1 MVDTDVNPTSGFP
14 MSTTATSPPQLHD
27 SRTAGP
33 HQPWSILLLLGAAQF
48 MVILDITVV
57 NVALPSIGA
66 ALGFAAADLQWVVT
80 IYVLLTGGLLLLGG
94 RLADRFDRRLVFL
107 TGLSVF
113 TAASLA
119 SGLAPSPGALIA
131 ARAVQG
137 VGAALLT
144 PAALSIV
151 TTTYTGSQLTKAL
164 SAWGAIGSAGAAA
177 GVLFGGV
184 LTSGLSWEWV
194 FLINVPVGIAAIALT
209 PRLIPAGRPA
219 VGEGGLDLPGALTV
233 VAGLMVLV
241 YALDGTSDHGWGSAR
256 TLLLLALAAGLL
268 AVFALVERASRQPLL
283 PPATWRHRSLVSSG
297 AVVLGVTGI
306 LVGTFFLNSLYLQHV
321 LDASALETGLGFLPL
336 ALSIGAAAHVA
347 SRLLPRAGTRSIVV
361 AGLALVAA
369 GALLLAAAP
378 DDASY
383 VANLLP
389 GFLVLGVGMG
399 LVFPGVTVTALG
411 GVDPEEAGL
420 ASGFMAT
427 SHELGAAL
435 GVAVLAAIAA
445 TAGDITT
452 VSGIAAGYQDAFIAA
467 AGIGVALAAIAL
479 WSLPSVRPP
488 RDAAV

>member
-1 MVDTDVNPTSGFP
+1 
-14 MSTTATSPPQLHD
+14 MSATATHPAPGHEASARD
-27 SRTAGP
+27 AR
-33 HQPWSILLLLGAAQF
+33 QPWSILFLLGAAQF
-48 MVILDITVV
+48 MVVLDITVV

-80 IYVLLTGGLLLLGG
+80 IYVLFTGGLLLLGG
-94 RLADRFDRRLVFL
+94 RLADLFDRRFVFL
-107 TGLSVF
+107 AGLSLF

-119 SGLAPSPGALIA
+119 SGLSPSPGALVV
-131 ARAVQG
+131 ARAAQG
-137 VGAALLT
+137 IGAALLT

-151 TTTYTGSQLTKAL
+151 ATTYTGSQLTKAL
-164 SAWGAIGSAGAAA
+164 STWGAIGSAGAAA

-184 LTSGLSWEWV
+184 LTTALSWEWV
-194 FLINVPVGIAAIALT
+194 FLINVPVGLAAIALT
-209 PRLIPAGRPA
+209 LRLIPRGPA
-219 VGEGGLDLPGALTV
+219 AMGDRKLDLPGAVTL

-241 YALDGTSDHGWGSAR
+241 YALDGTADHGWGSAR
-256 TLLLLALAAGLL
+256 TLLLLALAGGIL
-268 AVFALVERASRQPLL
+268 AIFAVVERASRRPLL

-321 LDASALETGLGFLPL
+321 LDASALETGLAFLPL
-336 ALSIGAAAHVA
+336 ALSIGVAAYAA
-347 SRLLPRAGTRSIVV
+347 SSLLPRVGSRPLV
-361 AGLALVAA
+361 AGGMALVAA
-369 GALLLAAAP
+369 GAVALAAAP
-378 DDASY
+378 DQASY
-383 VANLLP
+383 PAHLLP

-399 LVFPGVTVTALG
+399 LVFAGVTVTALSA
-411 GVDPEEAGL
+411 VPAEEAGL

-452 VSGIAAGYQDAFIAA
+452 VIGIAAGYQDAFIAA

-488 RDAAV
+488 RDAAVPVH

>member
-1 MVDTDVNPTSGFP
+1 
-14 MSTTATSPPQLHD
+14 MSATATQQPSPHESSAPAT
-27 SRTAGP
+27 R
-33 HQPWSILLLLGAAQF
+33 QPWSILFLLGAAQF

-57 NVALPSIGA
+57 NVALPSIGE

-107 TGLSVF
+107 TGLAMF

-119 SGLAPSPGALIA
+119 SGLAPSPGALVA
-131 ARAVQG
+131 ARAAQG
-137 VGAALLT
+137 IGAALLT

-151 TTTYTGSQLTKAL
+151 TTTYTGSQLTTAL

-184 LTSGLSWEWV
+184 LTTGLSWEWV

-209 PRLIPAGRPA
+209 PRLIPAGRPT
-219 VGEGGLDLPGALTV
+219 VGERRLDLPGAVTV

-241 YALDGTSDHGWGSAR
+241 YALDGTAEHGWGSAR

-268 AVFALVERASRQPLL
+268 AIFALVERVSRQPLL
-283 PPATWRHRSLVSSG
+283 PPATWRQRSLVSSG

-321 LDASALETGLGFLPL
+321 LEASALETGLGFLPL
-336 ALSIGAAAHVA
+336 ALSIGIAAHVA
-347 SRLLPRAGTRSIVV
+347 SRLLPRAGSRMVV
-361 AGLALVAA
+361 VSGLVLVAA
-369 GALLLAAAP
+369 GAVVLAAAP
-378 DDASY
+378 DEASY
-383 VANLLP
+383 FTDLLP

-399 LVFPGVTVTALG
+399 LVFAGVTVTALH
-411 GVDPEEAGL
+411 GVDPEAAGL

-445 TAGDITT
+445 TAGDVTT
-452 VSGIAAGYQDAFIAA
+452 LTGIAAGYQDGFIAA
-467 AGIGVALAAIAL
+467 AGIAAALGATAMV
-479 WSLPSVRPP
+479 SVPSVRPP
-488 RDAAV
+488 QGAAAPVH

>member
-1 MVDTDVNPTSGFP
+1 MPA
-14 MSTTATSPPQLHD
+14 TATRPPARHD
-27 SRTAGP
+27 SSATGTQ
-33 HQPWSILLLLGAAQF
+33 QPWSILFLLGAAQF

-66 ALGFAAADLQWVVT
+66 ALGFAAADLEWVVT
-80 IYVLLTGGLLLLGG
+80 IYVLFTGGLLLLGG

-107 TGLSVF
+107 VGLSVF
-113 TAASLA
+113 TTASLA

-131 ARAVQG
+131 ARAAQG

-184 LTSGLSWEWV
+184 LTTGLSWEWV
-194 FLINVPVGIAAIALT
+194 FLINVPVGIAAIVLT

-219 VGEGGLDLPGALTV
+219 VGEGRLDLPGAVTV

-268 AVFALVERASRQPLL
+268 AIFALVERASRQPLL

-336 ALSIGAAAHVA
+336 ALSIGVTAHVA
-347 SRLLPRAGTRSIVV
+347 SRLLPHAGTRTVVV
-361 AGLALVAA
+361 AGLVLVAA
-369 GALLLAAAP
+369 GALVLAAAP
-378 DDASY
+378 DEASY
-383 VANLLP
+383 AAHLLP
-389 GFLVLGVGMG
+389 GFLVVGVGMG
-399 LVFPGVTVTALG
+399 LVFPGVTVTALSE
-411 GVDPEEAGL
+411 VPANEAGL
-420 ASGFMAT
+420 ASGFLAT

-452 VSGIAAGYQDAFIAA
+452 LTGIAAGYQDGFIAA
-467 AGIGVALAAIAL
+467 AGIAAALGAIAL
-479 WSLPSVRPP
+479 WSVPSIRPP
-488 RDAAV
+488 EGAAAPMH

>member
-1 MVDTDVNPTSGFP
+1 
-14 MSTTATSPPQLHD
+14 MSAPASQQTPQHESPV
-27 SRTAGP
+27 AGTQ
-33 HQPWSILLLLGAAQF
+33 QPWSILFLLGAAQF
-48 MVILDITVV
+48 MVVLDITVV
-57 NVALPSIGA
+57 NVALPSIGT
-66 ALGFAAADLQWVVT
+66 ALGFAAADLEWVVT
-80 IYVLLTGGLLLLGG
+80 IYVLFTGGLLLLGG

-131 ARAVQG
+131 ARAAQG
-137 VGAALLT
+137 LGAALLT

-177 GVLFGGV
+177 GVLLGGV

-194 FLINVPVGIAAIALT
+194 FLINVPVGVAALALT
-209 PRLIPAGRPA
+209 PRLIPAGGPA
-219 VGEGGLDLPGALTV
+219 AAGGRLDLPGAVTV

-241 YALDGTSDHGWGSAR
+241 YALDGTADHGWGSAR
-256 TLLLLALAAGLL
+256 TLVLLALAAALL
-268 AVFALVERASRQPLL
+268 AIFALVERGSPRPLL

-336 ALSIGAAAHVA
+336 ALSIGVAAHVA
-347 SRLLPRAGTRSIVV
+347 SRLLPRAGTRTVVV
-361 AGLALVAA
+361 AGLVLVAA
-369 GALLLAAAP
+369 GALALAAAP
-378 DDASY
+378 DAAY
-383 VANLLP
+383 YPAHVLP

-399 LVFPGVTVTALG
+399 LVFPGVTVTALSE
-411 GVDPEEAGL
+411 VPAEEAGL

-427 SHELGAAL
+427 SHEIGAAL
-435 GVAVLAAIAA
+435 GVAVLAAVAA

-452 VSGIAAGYQDAFIAA
+452 LTGITAGYQDGFIAA
-467 AGIGVALAAIAL
+467 AGIAAALGAIAL
-479 WSLPSVRPP
+479 WSVPSIRPP
-488 RDAAV
+488 QAAPAAAH